1 MELDAEQRATRIA
14 QAAMDRRAE
23 DVVVLDMRGL
33 MSICDF
39 FVVCNGRSRLHVEAI
54 ADEVEEQMREMGLRP
69 WHREGI
75 PDSSWVITDYGDV
88 VVHIFEPEARVFYN
102 LEGLWGDAPRLE
114 VAEPAPAAQAGGQN

>member
-1 MELDAEQRATRIA
+1 LEFDAEQRATRIA
-14 QAAMDRRAE
+14 QAAMERRAE

-54 ADEVEEQMREMGLRP
+54 ADEVEEQMREMGVKP

-88 VVHIFEPEARVFYN
+88 VVHVFEPEARVFYN
-102 LEGLWGDAPRLE
+102 LEGLWGDAPRLD
-114 VAEPAPAAQAGGQN
+114 VPEPAPAAQAGGQN